1 MNSKKTLKDLIQEL
15 TIPCR
20 GKMKKILASIALLST
35 VFTTLAS
42 TPARAGDTPY
52 IGEIS
57 WFAGNF
63 APHGWALCDGQI
75 LSINEYTALF
85 SIIGTIYGG
94 DGRTTFAL
102 PDMRGRS
109 PLHAGTG
116 PGLPAHQLGQ
126 SNSGD
131 DGNGMPYL
139 AVNALSHY
147 RALSRHGTE
156 LYTLSLDI
164 K

>member
-20 GKMKKILASIALLST
+20 GKMKKTTCIDRVSINSFHYTGQHTST
-35 VFTTLAS
+35 
-42 TPARAGDTPY
+42 GWDTPY

-57 WFAGNF
+57 WLAGNF

-75 LSINEYTALF
+75 LSINEYPALF
-85 SIIGTIYGG
+85 SILGTIYGG

-102 PDMRGRS
+102 PDMRGRP

-116 PGLPAHQLGQ
+116 PGLPEHQIGQ
-126 SNSGD
+126 KNSVSGGD
-131 DGNGMPYL
+131 GHGMPYL
-139 AVNALSHY
+139 AVSCIIALQCTFP
-147 RALSRHGTE
+147 SRN
-156 LYTLSLDI
+156 
-164 K
+164 